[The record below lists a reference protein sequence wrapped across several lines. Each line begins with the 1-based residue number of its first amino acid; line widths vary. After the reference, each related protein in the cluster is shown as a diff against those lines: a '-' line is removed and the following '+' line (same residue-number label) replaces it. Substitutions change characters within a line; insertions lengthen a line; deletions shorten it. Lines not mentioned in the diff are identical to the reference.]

1 MPGIGHSITLTMP
14 DFKGT
19 LGDTLWREGGV
30 RCVLVPAGA
39 GTAGSVS
46 CRKLAPARAPDRRVA
61 PADGADGVTGTA
73 AATHVM
79 VVEDDR
85 DTREVVKLILELE
98 GIGVTEASDGF
109 EALDRLHKLRA
120 ENPLL
125 PCAIVLD
132 IMMPRCSGT
141 EFRRRQLEDPLISD
155 VPVIVLS
162 AIADQMQ
169 ARRPGAVCQRL
180 QALRPRSA
188 GPGRPG
194 SVRRA
199 AARPICLI

>member
-1 MPGIGHSITLTMP
+1 M
-14 DFKGT
+14 
-19 LGDTLWREGGV
+19 
-30 RCVLVPAGA
+30 PAG
-39 GTAGSVS
+39 
-46 CRKLAPARAPDRRVA
+46 
-61 PADGADGVTGTA
+61 GADGVTGTA
-73 AATHVM
+73 VTHVM

-98 GIGVTEASDGF
+98 GIGVTEASDGL
-109 EALDRLHKLRA
+109 EALERLHKLRA

-162 AIADQMQ
+162 AIADQM
-169 ARRPGAVCQRL
+169 RL
-180 QALRPRSA
+180 DDLETYANVSKPFDPDQLVRVVREACA
-188 GPGRPG
+188 GQQPGR
-194 SVRRA
+194 SV
-199 AARPICLI
+199 

>member
-1 MPGIGHSITLTMP
+1 MTWT
-14 DFKGT
+14 T
-19 LGDTLWREGGV
+19 
-30 RCVLVPAGA
+30 
-39 GTAGSVS
+39 
-46 CRKLAPARAPDRRVA
+46 
-61 PADGADGVTGTA
+61 

-98 GIGVTEASDGF
+98 GIGVTEAADGF

-141 EFRRRQLEDPLISD
+141 EFRRRQLDDPLISD

-162 AIADQMQ
+162 AIADQMRFEDLEPYANVSKPFDPDQ
-169 ARRPGAVCQRL
+169 LVRVVREACAAHPPGQGFRKPEN
-180 QALRPRSA
+180 R
-188 GPGRPG
+188 
-194 SVRRA
+194 
-199 AARPICLI
+199 